1 MIAYLRGGEDAEHRG
16 VQQVQAVGQA
26 AVHSPHRVLK
36 QLHTGTDTQRVE
48 GHQHDSHNS
57 VHQEKSVSLP

>member
-1 MIAYLRGGEDAEHRG
+1 VLAYLRGGEDAEHRG

-36 QLHTGTDTQRVE
+36 QLHTGTDTHAGRGASARLCWMIVQ
-48 GHQHDSHNS
+48 QI
-57 VHQEKSVSLP
+57 